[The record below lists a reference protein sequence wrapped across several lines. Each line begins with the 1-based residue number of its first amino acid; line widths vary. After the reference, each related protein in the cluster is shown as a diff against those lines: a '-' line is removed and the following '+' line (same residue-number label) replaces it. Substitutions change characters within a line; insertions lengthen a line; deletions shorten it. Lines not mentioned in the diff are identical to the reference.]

1 MSKDFQSYYAINKNN
16 PIIKKFINNSKDNL
30 DLLKLIENTLPYQE
44 IFRLMS
50 DGKEM
55 MITWEDN
62 EDESIKLIKKY
73 ILDLKE
79 SNIEKL
85 IIVGLVQK
93 FLQNSVLS
101 LTTEQIIE
109 MLWIKK
115 IYLAIK
121 NVQSFI
127 LQNHRDLSGGEKLTK
142 IVIERIEKSEEYF
155 QDIATDEQRE
165 FIIKKFS
172 QIWVE
177 QWRMG

>member
-1 MSKDFQSYYAINKNN
+1 MINKNN

-109 MLWIKK
+109 ML
-115 IYLAIK
+115 
-121 NVQSFI
+121 
-127 LQNHRDLSGGEKLTK
+127 
-142 IVIERIEKSEEYF
+142 
-155 QDIATDEQRE
+155 
-165 FIIKKFS
+165 
-172 QIWVE
+172 
-177 QWRMG
+177 

>member
-1 MSKDFQSYYAINKNN
+1 
-16 PIIKKFINNSKDNL
+16 
-30 DLLKLIENTLPYQE
+30 LIENTLPYQE

-109 MLWIKK
+109 ML
-115 IYLAIK
+115 
-121 NVQSFI
+121 
-127 LQNHRDLSGGEKLTK
+127 
-142 IVIERIEKSEEYF
+142 
-155 QDIATDEQRE
+155 
-165 FIIKKFS
+165 
-172 QIWVE
+172 
-177 QWRMG
+177 

>member
-1 MSKDFQSYYAINKNN
+1 MSKANSNFDNLVRDKYGHKKIEGTYYAINKNN
-16 PIIKKFINNSKDNL
+16 PLIKKFINNSKDNL
-30 DLLKLIENTLPYQE
+30 DFLKLIENTLPYQE

-109 MLWIKK
+109 ML
-115 IYLAIK
+115 
-121 NVQSFI
+121 
-127 LQNHRDLSGGEKLTK
+127 
-142 IVIERIEKSEEYF
+142 
-155 QDIATDEQRE
+155 
-165 FIIKKFS
+165 
-172 QIWVE
+172 
-177 QWRMG
+177 

>member
-1 MSKDFQSYYAINKNN
+1 M
-16 PIIKKFINNSKDNL
+16 
-30 DLLKLIENTLPYQE
+30 IENTLPYQE

-109 MLWIKK
+109 ML
-115 IYLAIK
+115 
-121 NVQSFI
+121 
-127 LQNHRDLSGGEKLTK
+127 
-142 IVIERIEKSEEYF
+142 
-155 QDIATDEQRE
+155 
-165 FIIKKFS
+165 
-172 QIWVE
+172 
-177 QWRMG
+177 

>member
-1 MSKDFQSYYAINKNN
+1 MSKDSQSYYAINKNN

-55 MITWEDN
+55 MITWDDN

-109 MLWIKK
+109 ML
-115 IYLAIK
+115 
-121 NVQSFI
+121 
-127 LQNHRDLSGGEKLTK
+127 
-142 IVIERIEKSEEYF
+142 
-155 QDIATDEQRE
+155 
-165 FIIKKFS
+165 
-172 QIWVE
+172 
-177 QWRMG
+177 

>member
-1 MSKDFQSYYAINKNN
+1 
-16 PIIKKFINNSKDNL
+16 
-30 DLLKLIENTLPYQE
+30 
-44 IFRLMS
+44 MS

-109 MLWIKK
+109 ML
-115 IYLAIK
+115 
-121 NVQSFI
+121 
-127 LQNHRDLSGGEKLTK
+127 
-142 IVIERIEKSEEYF
+142 
-155 QDIATDEQRE
+155 
-165 FIIKKFS
+165 
-172 QIWVE
+172 
-177 QWRMG
+177 

>member
-1 MSKDFQSYYAINKNN
+1 
-16 PIIKKFINNSKDNL
+16 
-30 DLLKLIENTLPYQE
+30 
-44 IFRLMS
+44 MS

-101 LTTEQIIE
+101 LTKEQIIE
-109 MLWIKK
+109 ML
-115 IYLAIK
+115 
-121 NVQSFI
+121 
-127 LQNHRDLSGGEKLTK
+127 
-142 IVIERIEKSEEYF
+142 
-155 QDIATDEQRE
+155 
-165 FIIKKFS
+165 
-172 QIWVE
+172 
-177 QWRMG
+177 

>member
-1 MSKDFQSYYAINKNN
+1 M
-16 PIIKKFINNSKDNL
+16 
-30 DLLKLIENTLPYQE
+30 IENTLPYQE

-93 FLQNSVLS
+93 F
-101 LTTEQIIE
+101 
-109 MLWIKK
+109 
-115 IYLAIK
+115 
-121 NVQSFI
+121 F
-127 LQNHRDLSGGEKLTK
+127 H
-142 IVIERIEKSEEYF
+142 
-155 QDIATDEQRE
+155 
-165 FIIKKFS
+165 
-172 QIWVE
+172 
-177 QWRMG
+177 

>member
-1 MSKDFQSYYAINKNN
+1 MERQFLRIFYILFFLVGCQQIEINKSETTAKARNLNSFEYTPLKKDEDKSIWAYIQNN
-16 PIIKKFINNSKDNL
+16 NNSKDNL

-109 MLWIKK
+109 ML
-115 IYLAIK
+115 
-121 NVQSFI
+121 
-127 LQNHRDLSGGEKLTK
+127 
-142 IVIERIEKSEEYF
+142 
-155 QDIATDEQRE
+155 
-165 FIIKKFS
+165 
-172 QIWVE
+172 
-177 QWRMG
+177 